1 MGDTLARVF
10 EYRVLYAKH
19 RELQI
24 PLTEEEQ
31 SRFGMLR
38 RELPTHVPNAD
49 ERDVFTLLDEPLHAQ
64 YVGAGEFQSGILRNA
79 SAIGLAI
86 ETTGDPPKLGQR
98 LIVHV
103 QEPDSAVEY
112 TFPVRVIARVVVGL
126 SSMSVVFDGV
136 PSETR
141 ALGRGTGA
149 FSNQAFAD
157 DEPELEYEDSQFEDE
172 ADTAK
177 TTQL

>member
-64 YVGAGEFQSGILRNA
+64 YVGSGEFQSGILRNA

-86 ETTGDPPKLGQR
+86 ETTVDPPKLGQR

-103 QEPDSAVEY
+103 QNPDSGAEY
-112 TFPVRVIARVVVGL
+112 IFPVRVISRVVVGL
-126 SSMSVVFDGV
+126 PSMSAVFDGV

-141 ALGRGTGA
+141 ALGRASGV
-149 FSNQAFAD
+149 FSND
-157 DEPELEYEDSQFEDE
+157 DAQDAEDVEEYDGEFEEEP
-172 ADTAK
+172 DTAK
-177 TTQL
+177 QSQL

>member
-49 ERDVFTLLDEPLHAQ
+49 EHDAFTLLDEPLSAQ

-86 ETTGDPPKLGQR
+86 ETTEDPPKLGQR

-103 QEPDSAVEY
+103 QDPDSGVEY
-112 TFPVRVIARVVVGL
+112 TFPVRVIARVVAGL
-126 SSMSVVFDGV
+126 PSMSVVFDGV

-141 ALGRGTGA
+141 ALGRASGV
-149 FSNQAFAD
+149 FAN
-157 DEPELEYEDSQFEDE
+157 DEPSVDGEASTEGQFEDE
-172 ADTAK
+172 RVTAK
-177 TTQL
+177 MSQL

>member
-31 SRFGMLR
+31 TRFGMLR

-49 ERDVFTLLDEPLHAQ
+49 ERDVFTLLDEPLAAQ
-64 YVGAGEFQSGILRNA
+64 YVAAGEFESGILRNA

-98 LIVHV
+98 LVVHV
-103 QEPDSAVEY
+103 QEPDHGVEY
-112 TFPVRVIARVVVGL
+112 VFPCRVIARIVAGTP
-126 SSMSVVFDGV
+126 SMAVVFDGV
-136 PSETR
+136 PAQTR
-141 ALGRGTGA
+141 ALGRASGV
-149 FSNQAFAD
+149 FASD
-157 DEPELEYEDSQFEDE
+157 DEEPDDTQFEE
-172 ADTAK
+172 ERDTAK
-177 TTQL
+177 MSQL

>member
-19 RELQI
+19 RELRI
-24 PLTEEEQ
+24 PLTEDEQ
-31 SRFGMLR
+31 QRFGMLR

-49 ERDVFTLLDEPLHAQ
+49 ERDVFTLLDEPVPAQ
-64 YVGAGEFQSGILRNA
+64 YVADGEFESGILRNA

-98 LIVHV
+98 LIVHA
-103 QEPDSAVEY
+103 QEPEHGVEY
-112 TFPVRVIARVVVGL
+112 VFPCRVIARIVAGTP
-126 SSMSVVFDGV
+126 SMAVVFDGV

-141 ALGRGTGA
+141 ALGRSSGV
-149 FSNQAFAD
+149 FASD
-157 DEPELEYEDSQFEDE
+157 ELESGDEVFEE
-172 ADTAK
+172 EEVDTAK
-177 TTQL
+177 MSQL

>member
-1 MGDTLARVF
+1 MGDTLARVY

-31 SRFGMLR
+31 TRFGMLR

-49 ERDVFTLLDEPLHAQ
+49 ERDVFTLLEEPVPAQ
-64 YVGAGEFQSGILRNA
+64 FVYAGALQSGILRNA

-86 ETTGDPPKLGQR
+86 ETEDPPKLGQR
-98 LIVHV
+98 LVVHV
-103 QEPDSAVEY
+103 QDPDRGVEY
-112 TFPVRVIARVVVGL
+112 TFPVRVIARVVAG
-126 SSMSVVFDGV
+126 SPSMAADFDGV

-141 ALGRGTGA
+141 SLARASGVYAAEDGA
-149 FSNQAFAD
+149 PV
-157 DEPELEYEDSQFEDE
+157 EFEDE
-172 ADTAK
+172 VDTAK
-177 TTQL
+177 M

>member
-1 MGDTLARVF
+1 MGDTLARVY

-31 SRFGMLR
+31 ARFGMLR

-49 ERDVFTLLDEPLHAQ
+49 ERDVFTLLEEPVPAQ
-64 YVGAGEFQSGILRNA
+64 FVHGGTLQSGILRNA

-86 ETTGDPPKLGQR
+86 ETTEDPPKLGQR
-98 LIVHV
+98 LVVHV
-103 QEPDSAVEY
+103 QDPDRGVEY
-112 TFPVRVIARVVVGL
+112 TFPVRVIARVVAG
-126 SSMSVVFDGV
+126 SPSMAAVFDGV

-141 ALGRGTGA
+141 ARVQVSGVYAAEDGE
-149 FSNQAFAD
+149 QA
-157 DEPELEYEDSQFEDE
+157 EFEDE
-172 ADTAK
+172 VDTAK
-177 TTQL
+177 M

>member
-31 SRFGMLR
+31 TRFGMLR

-49 ERDVFTLLDEPLHAQ
+49 ERDAFTLLEEPLSAQ
-64 YVGAGEFQSGILRNA
+64 YVGAGELQSGILRNA

-86 ETTGDPPKLGQR
+86 ETSEDPPKLGQR
-98 LIVHV
+98 LVVHV
-103 QEPDSAVEY
+103 QDIDTGTEY
-112 TFPVRVIARVVVGL
+112 TFPVRVIARIVAG
-126 SSMSVVFDGV
+126 SPSMSVVFDGV

-141 ALGRGTGA
+141 ALGRASSVFPNEESGSGEIQDVA
-149 FSNQAFAD
+149 EVEFD
-157 DEPELEYEDSQFEDE
+157 EDE
-172 ADTAK
+172 YDTAK
-177 TTQL
+177 MSEL